1 MKAFRVLLSGIL
13 LFSISFTSHGDRNFK
28 YNLVHIPYSK
38 YMRSLTIIAKQ
49 EFNRF
54 HEEKDRPV
62 PINGDTVQELKKN
75 NIFFPYKNNKGTRW
89 EMDAE
94 GGRRNRLQVIERE
107 YDLLDD
113 KIKVIMKFPFFI
125 TPPGKMYMRI
135 LNERTE
141 LFVFINNKPV
151 FSSKYFGLSDES
163 SRLLIPKSSMW
174 FRPVRV
180 EIKSNYGTHADEI
193 SVYGMYKAKNYD
205 DPGGRP
211 KDLGEVWN
219 LPVKYTGLN
228 MDLENNPSIIID
240 DDWMNREALKKEKEY
255 KKIQCD

>member
-13 LFSISFTSHGDRNFK
+13 LFSISFACHGDRNFK
-28 YNLVHIPYSK
+28 SNLVQIPYSK
-38 YMRSLTIIAKQ
+38 YMRSLTILATQ
-49 EFNRF
+49 ELNRF

-62 PINGDTVQELKKN
+62 PINADTVQEMREN
-75 NIFFPYKNNKGTRW
+75 NVFFPYKNIKDTRW

-94 GGRRNRLQVIERE
+94 GGKSRLQVIEQE

-125 TPPGKMYMRI
+125 TPPGKMYKYI

-141 LFVFINNKPV
+141 LFVYINNKPV
-151 FSSKYFGLSDES
+151 FSSKYFGLPDES
-163 SRLLIPKSSMW
+163 SRLLIPKSGMW

-180 EIKSNYGTHADEI
+180 EIKSNNGTHADEI
-193 SVYGMYKAKNYD
+193 LVYGMYKAKNYD

-211 KDLGEVWN
+211 KDMEKVWN

-228 MDLENNPSIIID
+228 MDLKNNPSTIID